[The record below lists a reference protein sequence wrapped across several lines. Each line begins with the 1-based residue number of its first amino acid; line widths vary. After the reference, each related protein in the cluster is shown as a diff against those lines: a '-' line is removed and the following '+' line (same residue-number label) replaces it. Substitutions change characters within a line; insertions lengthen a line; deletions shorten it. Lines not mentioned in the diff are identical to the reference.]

1 MREELGTSV
10 CRAGGMEL
18 SQVVNEALRAVADS
32 APTAAPASSARWGG
46 EWHCPAGGAS
56 MQETNGQVLCPA
68 CGRHLPGPILYQ
80 LIEFHVHQ
88 AAGTAERDP

>member
-1 MREELGTSV
+1 
-10 CRAGGMEL
+10 
-18 SQVVNEALRAVADS
+18 
-32 APTAAPASSARWGG
+32 
-46 EWHCPAGGAS
+46 

>member
-1 MREELGTSV
+1 M

-18 SQVVNEALRAVADS
+18 SQVVDETLRAVTDS
-32 APTAAPASSARWGG
+32 APVAEPASSMHWGG
-46 EWHCPAGGAS
+46 EWYCPADGVR
-56 MQETNGQVLCPA
+56 MQERNGRVLCPA

-88 AAGTAERDP
+88 AVIASDGDL